1 MVIMLIGYAFLCRIE
16 FVINAAGFSDI
27 DMLNKIINKDTQ
39 ICNKRVRTH
48 TIKHKQN
55 QCVYIITIF
64 VMNRLCRLVYQIL
77 ACSGEYIIVIVQ
89 WIWENH
95 AHTHADTHA
104 DTNTLTHPNSF
115 QNKSHHYT
123 GMLIL
128 SICFLYSISHDHIT
142 FQRIQTRLLTYNHQM
157 YFTPFNIGK

>member
-1 MVIMLIGYAFLCRIE
+1 
-16 FVINAAGFSDI
+16 
-27 DMLNKIINKDTQ
+27 
-39 ICNKRVRTH
+39 
-48 TIKHKQN
+48 
-55 QCVYIITIF
+55 
-64 VMNRLCRLVYQIL
+64 MNRLCRLVYQIL

-104 DTNTLTHPNSF
+104 ETNTLTHPNSF

-157 YFTPFNIGK
+157 YFTPFNINRINMTAKFMNESSREEIMSSSFYYVCVYQISRQSTIYMSIAIHVYRVWMLAKQNIPVLRIRH